1 MVLLACDSHSQRV
14 TQVGVPGWITT
25 LQVQADWLFTGSA
38 DGALMQWDAHTGDNT
53 LAWNLP
59 DWIMSLAVGSSVLW
73 CGLQADN
80 EQSTSMMRIDRETKQ
95 VQLPS
100 NLQDSSRIH
109 QCITSESDYIS

>member
-1 MVLLACDSHSQRV
+1 MVLLAWDSHSQRV

-38 DGALMQWDAHTGDNT
+38 DGALMQWDAHTGDHMY
-53 LAWNLP
+53 AWNLP
-59 DWIMSLAVGSSVLW
+59 DWIMSLAVGNSVLW

-80 EQSTSMMRIDRETKQ
+80 EQSTSMMRIDLETKQ

-109 QCITSESDYIS
+109 Q